1 VNAPVLAFAALACFV
16 VVAVLGTFAAQRAPT
31 GLDVAG
37 GALRGNALPLAAFFT
52 LLGRWYV
59 LTLIAIV
66 VACATIAWRGD
77 VRVIAVLFAS
87 QVAAQG
93 AVTVLKVR
101 FHRARP
107 PGWLLFHEPDFSY
120 PSGHA
125 VTSIVFYVALAML
138 VLHTG
143 VVPHA
148 FAAPLAIVLVVCAA
162 GIPWSRLALDAHY
175 VTDVVGGLVF
185 GCGWLC
191 AALAIASRVMMSA
204 RVSP

>member
-1 VNAPVLAFAALACFV
+1 MAAGTCFAIVAGLGAFVTSRPPMA
-16 VVAVLGTFAAQRAPT
+16 
-31 GLDVAG
+31 LDVGAG
-37 GALRGNALPLAAFFT
+37 AWRGHALPLAAFFT

-59 LTLIAIV
+59 LTAIAI
-66 VACATIAWRGD
+66 AAAAATIAWHGD
-77 VRVIAVLFAS
+77 LRVIGVLFAS

-93 AVTVLKVR
+93 AVAALKEL

-107 PGWLLFHEPDFSY
+107 AGWLVFHEPDFSY

-125 VTSIVFYVALAML
+125 VTSIVFFGALALL
-138 VLHTG
+138 VLHSGG
-143 VVPHA
+143 VVPRTVA
-148 FAAPLAIVLVVCAA
+148 VPLAIVMAIGVA

-175 VTDVVGGLVF
+175 ATDVIGGLVF

-191 AALAIASRVMMSA
+191 AALAIVGRVSANA